1 MSQITRDQLMA
12 YADGQL
18 PEDERAAVEA
28 HMAADPEAAADVAL
42 LHALLSDPLPAPEPA
57 GEPQATSSR

>member
-1 MSQITRDQLMA
+1 MINFASLS
-12 YADGQL
+12 
-18 PEDERAAVEA
+18 RAAALAGLLAVSG
-28 HMAADPEAAADVAL
+28 AAPALAAPADVAL